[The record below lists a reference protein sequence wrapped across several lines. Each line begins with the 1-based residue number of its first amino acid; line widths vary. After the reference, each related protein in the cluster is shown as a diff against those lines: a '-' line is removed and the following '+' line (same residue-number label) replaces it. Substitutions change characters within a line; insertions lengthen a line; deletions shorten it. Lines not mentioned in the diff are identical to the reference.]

1 MIINIE
7 GRGDF
12 TLSLLDGSL
21 YIEFEGNTILRTIGN
36 PSKPNNPNFTTIE
49 EASLYFNSLPMA
61 KPILPET
68 EEEGVE

>member
-21 YIEFEGNTILRTIGN
+21 YVEFAGRNVLRTVGN
-36 PSKPNNPNFTTIE
+36 PSKPNNPSFASLE
-49 EASLYFNSLPMA
+49 EASIYFNSLPIA
-61 KPILPET
+61 QPTLPET
-68 EEEGVE
+68 EEGVE